1 MDVYL
6 TSFLL
11 CTNYNMTHKFWEGKK
26 KKSKKKE
33 ERRRDVSILIVIKN

>member
-26 KKSKKKE
+26 KKKKKAKSKKKE
-33 ERRRDVSILIVIKN
+33 EGEMCLYLL